1 MQNDTMRKYTLR
13 FNTNID
19 RFLDWKIQNTNLS
32 KAEYIRINL
41 LKLIADDRDYQDFLT
56 KFS

>member
-1 MQNDTMRKYTLR
+1 MR